1 MTRPVQLESRC
12 GECLL
17 FGAIQ
22 GLADGLV
29 LVDGEGRIFQLNRRA
44 QELLELGSRHVIG
57 TNLTDALRHPGLA
70 SFWASA
76 STDDVPATSDL
87 TFYGG
92 VSVRATVSLCLS
104 ASNETIGKALLLR
117 DVTHEKKIHVELSAS
132 VARRL
137 VEMTGGA
144 EMDDDLSGLTRREVQ
159 ILRLVAAGFSNAGIA
174 QRLHVSGNT
183 VASHLKH
190 LYAKLRVSNRSQAAA
205 YARAHG
211 IRPPEG

>member
-1 MTRPVQLESRC
+1 MTRPIQLESRC

-29 LVDGEGRIFQLNRRA
+29 LVDSDGRIFQLNRRA

-57 TNLTDALRHPGLA
+57 TNLVDALRHPGLA
-70 SFWASA
+70 AFWASA
-76 STDDVPATSDL
+76 SLDDVPATSDL
-87 TFYGG
+87 TFHGG
-92 VSVRATVSLCLS
+92 VSIRATVSLCLS
-104 ASNETIGKALLLR
+104 ASKDPIGKALLLR
-117 DVTHEKKIHVELSAS
+117 DVTHEKKIHVELTAS

-137 VEMTGGA
+137 VEMSGGDHN
-144 EMDDDLSGLTRREVQ
+144 EDELLDLTRREVQ
-159 ILRLVAAGFSNAGIA
+159 ILRLVAAGLTNAGIA

-190 LYAKLRVSNRSQAAA
+190 LFAKLRVSNRSQAAA

-211 IRPPEG
+211 INPPEG